1 MRAARC
7 GGQSVRLVGGNTGP
21 GVYKDWPVDID
32 VLIGTTGVKEL
43 TGITNREVSSNTL
56 RICSGSSHV
65 LLPAHGACFSFYP
78 LCKNQLT
85 ETALHRILLVSC
97 LLCVTHGS
105 FQLSFAVN

>member
-1 MRAARC
+1 M
-7 GGQSVRLVGGNTGP
+7 RLVGGNTGP

-43 TGITNREVSSNTL
+43 TGITNRGVSSNTL
-56 RICSGSSHV
+56 CIRSGNSHV
-65 LLPAHGACFSFYP
+65 LLPAHEACFSFYP
-78 LCKNQLT
+78 LCNNQFT
-85 ETALHRILLVSC
+85 KTALHKRSLVSC